1 MMISLQDS
9 IYIPRCFSAGSLLP
23 QITVCDECGN
33 DFGDCFAAEDT
44 GHGVL
49 RGEKGAFSII
59 IGCEGYHQIR
69 FDYGLPL

>member
-1 MMISLQDS
+1 MMLNRAVAE
-9 IYIPRCFSAGSLLP
+9 YTLRCLNAGALLP